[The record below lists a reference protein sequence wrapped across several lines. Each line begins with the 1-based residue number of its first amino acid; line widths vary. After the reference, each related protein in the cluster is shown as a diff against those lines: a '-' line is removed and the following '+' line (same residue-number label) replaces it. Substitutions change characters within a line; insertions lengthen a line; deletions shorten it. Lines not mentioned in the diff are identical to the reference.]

1 MTLEIAVAQHDAR
14 LHGPDE
20 RFEWLEQAASD
31 AAKAG
36 SGLVVFPELY
46 LSGYNVGQGLRD
58 WAEPADGAFAQKVA
72 ALARK
77 LGIAI
82 LYGYPEQTAEG
93 IYNSAVCLDATGAMA
108 AHHRK
113 TILPPGIEPGYFQ
126 TGEGLTMF
134 RLGALTLALVI
145 CYECEF
151 PEIVRSLSAKGADAV
166 LVCTACSWSQV
177 PDFLVPTRAFENG
190 VYMVYANHAGPE
202 NGIDFPGRSCII
214 DPFGRELAR
223 ARAGAEVISAK
234 LDPAVV
240 AAAQDRLPY
249 LRDYQKLSTT
259 LALPRSETHQKA

>member
-14 LHGPDE
+14 LHGPEE
-20 RFEWLEQAASD
+20 RFDWMQQAAHQ
-31 AAKAG
+31 AATGG
-36 SGLVVFPELY
+36 SGLIAFPELY
-46 LSGYNVGQGLRD
+46 LSGYNVGDSLRD

-72 ALARK
+72 ALAGK

-82 LYGYPEQTAEG
+82 AYGYPEQAADG
-93 IYNSAVCLDATGAMA
+93 IYNSAVCFDATGAMV

-126 TGEGLTMF
+126 TGQGLTIF
-134 RLGALTLALVI
+134 RLGSLTLALVI

-151 PEIVRSLSAKGADAV
+151 PEIVRSLSAMGADAI

-177 PDFLVPTRAFENG
+177 PDFLVPARAFENG
-190 VYMVYANHAGPE
+190 VYMIYANHAGPE
-202 NGIDFPGRSCII
+202 NGIDFPGLSCII

-223 ARAGAEVISAK
+223 AGAGAEVISAK
-234 LDPAVV
+234 VDPAVV

-249 LRDYQKLSTT
+249 LRDYQKLSTE
-259 LALPRSETHQKA
+259 LALPHSTPHEKA